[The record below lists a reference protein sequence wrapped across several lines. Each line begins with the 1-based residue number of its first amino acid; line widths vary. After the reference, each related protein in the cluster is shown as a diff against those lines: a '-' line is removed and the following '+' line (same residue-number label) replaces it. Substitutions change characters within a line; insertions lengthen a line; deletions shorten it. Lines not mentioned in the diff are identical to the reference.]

1 MYKKL
6 NLEMAINILSLIQS
20 NEKWNIDDLIDQLGI
35 KKKELIYLLS
45 IVTDIYSQHGELLI
59 DYEYNEENQ
68 EFLFNINSSIKNV
81 TQIND
86 GELFNIYFL
95 LSTNSIYKQLII
107 ENKDVKQFYDVL
119 SNFFNIDIF
128 ENNNNE
134 NIGDLTFFEENVI
147 SYIKLGTVRENLY
160 RIQPISLT
168 TNTDGIVLEA
178 IDLDDE
184 TYKTFLLNRIID
196 VFDNVEFKNNKKTKG
211 SIIELKF
218 NFEKETVLS
227 CFNQK
232 NIKVT
237 GKQAIVTFYSESNA
251 INFALNHFNEIEII
265 TPQSIANEIS
275 IRKTKLIKKLNYE
288 SC

>member
-1 MYKKL
+1 MNKKL

-45 IVTDIYSQHGELLI
+45 IVTDIYSRHGELLI

-227 CFNQK
+227 GFNQK